1 MTFKMSEQVQTIKI
15 FNLRSDTNEFIG
27 AGDAYIPPHT
37 GLPANCTDIAP
48 PDIPSSH
55 IAVFD
60 AETKTWSLKEDHRGE
75 TVYDTQTGNQVYI
88 SEPGPLPE
96 NVTSVS
102 PDGEYQKWDG
112 KAWVKDEAAE
122 KAAQLR
128 QAEETKSRLLQ
139 MASGKIAP
147 LQDAVDL
154 GLATDDEK
162 VQLDEWKKYRV
173 LVNRVDT
180 STAPK
185 IDWPK
190 KPEQPRT
197 L

>member
-1 MTFKMSEQVQTIKI
+1 MTFKMSDTPQTIKI

-48 PDIPSSH
+48 PDIPASH
-55 IAVFD
+55 IAIFD
-60 AETKTWSLKEDHRGE
+60 AETGTWSLHEDHRGE
-75 TVYDTQTGNQVYI
+75 TVYDTTTGNQVYI
-88 SEPGPLPE
+88 SAPGPLPE

-122 KAAQLR
+122 TAARLR
-128 QAEETKSRLLQ
+128 EAEGTKSRLLQ
-139 MASGKIAP
+139 MASEKIAP

-154 GLATDDEK
+154 DEETDKEKASLLA
-162 VQLDEWKKYRV
+162 WRKYRV
-173 LVNRVDT
+173 QVNRVDT
-180 STAPK
+180 LKPV
-185 IDWPK
+185 WPE
-190 KPEQPRT
+190 KPASS

>member
-1 MTFKMSEQVQTIKI
+1 MTFKMSDIPQTIKI

-37 GLPANCTDIAP
+37 GLPANCTNIAP
-48 PDIPSSH
+48 PDIPASH

-60 AETKTWSLKEDHRGE
+60 AETQTWSLHEDHRGE
-75 TVYDTQTGNQVYI
+75 TVYDTTTGNQVYI
-88 SEPGPLPE
+88 SELGPLPE

-139 MASGKIAP
+139 MASEKIAP

-162 VQLDEWKKYRV
+162 AQLDEWKKYRV

-180 STAPK
+180 LNP
-185 IDWPK
+185 DWPD
-190 KPEQPRT
+190 KPAQR
-197 L
+197 

>member
-1 MTFKMSEQVQTIKI
+1 MPFKMSSKAQTIKI

-27 AGDAYIPPHT
+27 TGDAYIPPHT

-60 AETKTWSLKEDHRGE
+60 AETQTWSLKEDHRGE
-75 TVYDTQTGNQVYI
+75 TVYDIATGNQVYI
-88 SEPGPLPE
+88 SDPGPLPE

-102 PDGEYQKWDG
+102 PDGKYQKWDG

-122 KAAQLR
+122 AAARLR
-128 QAEETKSRLLQ
+128 EAEGTKSRLLL

-154 GLATDDEK
+154 DEATDKEK
-162 VQLDEWKKYRV
+162 ASLLAWRKYRV

-180 STAPK
+180 TNP
-185 IDWPK
+185 DWPYV
-190 KPEQPRT
+190 PVSQ
-197 L
+197 

>member
-1 MTFKMSEQVQTIKI
+1 MTFKMSEQAQTIKI

-60 AETKTWSLKEDHRGE
+60 AETQTWSLQEDHRGE
-75 TVYDTQTGNQVYI
+75 TVYDIATGNQVYI
-88 SEPGPLPE
+88 SDPGPLPE

-102 PDGEYQKWDG
+102 PDGKYQKWDG

-122 KAAQLR
+122 AAARLR
-128 QAEETKSRLLQ
+128 EAEGTKSRLLL

-154 GLATDDEK
+154 DEATDKEK
-162 VQLDEWKKYRV
+162 ASLLAWRKYRV

-180 STAPK
+180 TNP
-185 IDWPK
+185 DWPYV
-190 KPEQPRT
+190 PVSQ
-197 L
+197 

>member
-1 MTFKMSEQVQTIKI
+1 MSDKAQTIKVY
-15 FNLRSDTNEFIG
+15 NLRSDTNEFIG

-48 PDIPSSH
+48 PDIPASH
-55 IAVFD
+55 TAVFD
-60 AETKTWSLKEDHRGE
+60 FETQTWRLKEDHRGE
-75 TVYDTQTGNQVYI
+75 TVYDTTNGNQVYI
-88 SEPGPLPE
+88 SDPGPLPE

-122 KAAQLR
+122 KTAQLR

-154 GLATDDEK
+154 GIATDDEK
-162 VQLDEWKKYRV
+162 VQLDEWKMYRV
-173 LVNRVDT
+173 QVNRVKP
-180 STAPK
+180 SEP
-185 IDWPK
+185 DWPE
-190 KPEQPRT
+190 KPNSN

>member
-1 MTFKMSEQVQTIKI
+1 MTFKMSEQAQTIKI

-37 GLPANCTDIAP
+37 GVPANCTDIAP

-60 AETKTWSLKEDHRGE
+60 AETQTWSLQEDHRGE
-75 TVYDTQTGNQVYI
+75 TVYDTTTGNQVYI
-88 SEPGPLPE
+88 SELGPLPE

-122 KAAQLR
+122 KTAQLR

-139 MASGKIAP
+139 RASEKIAP

-154 GLATDDEK
+154 DIATDDEK
-162 VQLDEWKKYRV
+162 AQLDEWKKYRV

-180 STAPK
+180 TSP
-185 IDWPK
+185 DWPDV
-190 KPEQPRT
+190 PVSQ
-197 L
+197 